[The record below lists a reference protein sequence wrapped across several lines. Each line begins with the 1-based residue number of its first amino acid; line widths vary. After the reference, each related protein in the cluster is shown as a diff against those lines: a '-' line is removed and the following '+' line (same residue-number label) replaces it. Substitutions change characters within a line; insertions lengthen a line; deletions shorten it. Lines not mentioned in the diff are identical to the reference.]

1 MKRTIPSLASLF
13 LYFILAATCFGQ
25 QNILAIKI
33 TEPPVIDGNGNDP
46 VWNKTDQV
54 ITLDKNND
62 LSIAVKALYT
72 SQDIYMLIRFK
83 DQDESRTHKSWVWD
97 NARSLYR
104 VGYDREDIFVIKWNM
119 APEPV
124 DLSIYSD
131 DPYLADVWY
140 WKANR
145 TDPAGYADDK
155 MHQLDSEKDRD
166 ALELKSKSG
175 KAIYL
180 TRTGDTGTSAYK
192 IDLPVEY
199 QGDILRRHINRQPSG
214 SRADVRAKG
223 NWQEG
228 VWTIEFTRA
237 LDTDNQDDV
246 QFEPGKKYLLGVSRN
261 EIAGRAPNKKLSQ
274 PLYGT
279 GDINEMLWLHFSR

>member
-1 MKRTIPSLASLF
+1 MKRTIPSLVSLF
-13 LYFILAATCFGQ
+13 LYFALAATCFGQ

-33 TEPPVIDGNGNDP
+33 TEPPVIDGNDNDP
-46 VWNKTDQV
+46 VWSKTDQV

-62 LSIAVKALYT
+62 LSITVKALYT
-72 SQDIYMLIRFK
+72 SQDIYMLIKFK

-97 NARSLYR
+97 NARSMYR

-119 APEPV
+119 VPEPV

-131 DPYLADVWY
+131 DPYLADVWF

-155 MHQLDSEKDRD
+155 MHLLNFEKDRD

-192 IDLPVEY
+192 IDLQAEY
-199 QGDILRRHINRQPSG
+199 QGDKLPRYINRQPSG
-214 SRADVRAKG
+214 SRADVKAKG
-223 NWQEG
+223 NWHEG

-237 LDTDNQDDV
+237 LDTDNQDDI
-246 QFEPGKKYLLGVSRN
+246 QFEPGKKYLLGVSRY
-261 EIAGRAPNKKLSQ
+261 EIAGRASNEKLSQ
-274 PLYGT
+274 PLYGS